1 MKKTFIYTAAIAS
14 MVLALASCEKEPS
27 NINEPK
33 DGMRLHVV
41 SNDIQTK
48 AQQTS
53 TNRIVSETIDLS
65 EGDVNLFFTAVEE
78 DNLGNEFL
86 MEPQTKGTIITT
98 ANFGT
103 ERATDFNLWLTQD
116 GLTYSETGAPK
127 TAEKIPAVLK
137 GDYWNAMYTK
147 GSEAYSNYAH
157 WTTGKALDFWC
168 WSGIDNNDVLN
179 PDYTAGQ
186 SPRMYFKYEAKATA
200 KDQSDV
206 LFAYAGN
213 QSEPSTKGDVDIHFF
228 HALAAVQ
235 FCVGGLDE
243 GVKITNIK
251 LSGVKDSGKGTFIPS
266 GSCINE
272 GTDISKDKTSG
283 DKDTFSGNVEDLFTW
298 EDLGTTTTKEYST
311 GSISANNTSTATQY
325 DPIGD
330 EATSTFFFVPQDIK
344 DIEIEISVT
353 SSNGKQTNTLKKKI
367 GLGSVNYDTMSAW
380 KAGKIYRY
388 TISGSGEVKVAVS
401 EKLDGVDVVGGS
413 TNEITKKENVS
424 GLNNGTIKSYIRAA
438 VVGNWYNEA
447 GQIVAPFNSS
457 SVLPASL
464 ANGWFSVK
472 EGNDANC
479 NVLFYYY
486 ENAVEPGAK
495 TSTNLIESYTKANAG
510 EAPIAGA
517 HLELNIIMQAVDARD
532 GKDAA
537 AAAWGNVAS
546 KLK

>member
-103 ERATDFNLWLTQD
+103 ERATDFNLWLTLA
-116 GLTYSETGAPK
+116 GGRMTYSGEGPEAK
-127 TAEKIPAVLK
+127 NIPAVLK
-137 GDYWNAMYTK
+137 GDYWNAMYSN
-147 GSEAYSNYAH
+147 GSEAYSNYVH
-157 WTTGKALDFWC
+157 WPANTALDFWC
-168 WSGIDNNDVLN
+168 WSGADNTSNLVITDDGKQITF
-179 PDYTAGQ
+179 DYADNSSTASAQ
-186 SPRMYFKYEAKATA
+186 
-200 KDQSDV
+200 KDL
-206 LFAYAGN
+206 LFAFAGN
-213 QSEPSTKGDVDIHFF
+213 QTEPSTKGDVDIHFF
-228 HALAAVQ
+228 HALSAVQ

-243 GVKITNIK
+243 GVKITDIK
-251 LSGVKDSGKGTFIPS
+251 LTGVKNSGRGAYVPSGKCTIP
-266 GSCINE
+266 
-272 GTDISKDKTSG
+272 GTDISKDMASG
-283 DKDTFSGNVEDLFTW
+283 EKDVLN
-298 EDLGTTTTKEYST
+298 GTTVENLFVWTEVAGSKTYST
-311 GSISANNTSTATQY
+311 GTIGSNNTSAATQY

-367 GLGSVNYDTMSAW
+367 GLGSVSYETMKTW

-413 TNEITKKENVS
+413 TTEITKKEAVS

-457 SVLPASL
+457 SVLPTTL
-464 ANGWFSVK
+464 NNGWFSA
-472 EGNDANC
+472 ESNG

-486 ENAVEPGAK
+486 DTAVEPGTK

-510 EAPIAGA
+510 AAPIAGA

-532 GKDAA
+532 GKAA
-537 AAAWGNVAS
+537 AAGAWGIDAN

>member
-14 MVLALASCEKEPS
+14 MVLALASCEKEPGT
-27 NINEPK
+27 INEPK

-98 ANFGT
+98 ANFAD
-103 ERATDFNLWLTQD
+103 ERSGDFHLWLTRGGNQTYFEAD
-116 GLTYSETGAPK
+116 GDKGAKDVPV
-127 TAEKIPAVLK
+127 ILK
-137 GDYWNAMYTK
+137 GDSWYAMYEAGNESYGNYIHWPSVAGTK
-147 GSEAYSNYAH
+147 
-157 WTTGKALDFWC
+157 LDFWC
-168 WSGIDNNDVLN
+168 WSGAENAKNIEITSDGKNMTFDYADNSS
-179 PDYTAGQ
+179 TASAQ
-186 SPRMYFKYEAKATA
+186 
-200 KDQSDV
+200 KDL
-206 LFAYAGN
+206 LFAFAGN
-213 QSEPSTKGDVDIHFF
+213 QTEPSTKGDVDIHFF
-228 HALAAVQ
+228 HALSAVQ
-235 FCVGGLDE
+235 FCVGGLDK
-243 GVKITNIK
+243 GVKITDIK
-251 LSGVKDSGKGTFIPS
+251 LTGVKNSGRGAYVPSGKCTIP
-266 GSCINE
+266 
-272 GTDISKDKTSG
+272 GTDISKDMTSG
-283 DKDTFSGNVEDLFTW
+283 EKDVLNGNTVENLFVWT
-298 EDLGTTTTKEYST
+298 EVAGSKTYST
-311 GSISANNTSTATQY
+311 GTIGRNNTSTATQY

-353 SSNGKQTNTLKKKI
+353 SSNGSQTNTLKKKI
-367 GLGSVNYDTMSAW
+367 GLGSVSYETMKAW

-388 TISGSGEVKVAVS
+388 TISGSGEVKVAVA

-413 TNEITKKENVS
+413 TSEITTTKAAVS
-424 GLNNGTIKSYIRAA
+424 GLNNGTLKSYIRAA

-457 SVLPASL
+457 SVLPTTL
-464 ANGWFSVK
+464 ADGWFSVA
-472 EGNDANC
+472 EGSDANC

-486 ENAVEPGAK
+486 KDAVEPGAQ
-495 TSTNLIESYTKANAG
+495 TATNLIESYTKANA
-510 EAPIAGA
+510 APIAGA

-532 GKDAA
+532 GKAA
-537 AAAWGNVAS
+537 AAEAWKIDAS
-546 KLK
+546 KLN

>member
-48 AQQTS
+48 AQQTA

-103 ERATDFNLWLTQD
+103 ERDKDFNLWLTLAGGRQ
-116 GLTYSETGAPK
+116 TYTGEGPEAK
-127 TAEKIPAVLK
+127 NIPAVLK
-137 GDYWNAMYTK
+137 GDYWNAMYSAT
-147 GSEAYSNYAH
+147 GEAYSDYVH
-157 WTTGKALDFWC
+157 WPAGQALDFWC
-168 WSGIDNNDVLN
+168 WSG
-179 PDYTAGQ
+179 A
-186 SPRMYFKYEAKATA
+186 AKATSIDITSDGKNMTFDYA
-200 KDQSDV
+200 DNSSTASEQSDL

-213 QSEPSTKGDVDIHFF
+213 QTEPNTKGDVEIHFF

-243 GVKITNIK
+243 GVKITDIK
-251 LSGVKDSGKGTFIPS
+251 LTGVKNSGRGAYVPGGKCTIP
-266 GSCINE
+266 
-272 GTDISKDKTSG
+272 GTDISKDMTSG
-283 DKDTFSGNVEDLFTW
+283 NKDILEGNTVENLFVWTNVT
-298 EDLGTTTTKEYST
+298 GNKEFST
-311 GSISANNTSTATQY
+311 GAISANNTSTATQY
-325 DPIGD
+325 APIGD

-344 DIEIEISVT
+344 DIEIEIEVT

-367 GLGSVNYDTMSAW
+367 GLGSVSYDTMSAW

-401 EKLDGVDVVGGS
+401 EKLDDVDVVGGS
-413 TNEITKKENVS
+413 TNEITKKEKVS

-472 EGNDANC
+472 EGSDANC

-486 ENAVEPGAK
+486 ENAVEPGTK
-495 TSTNLIESYTKANAG
+495 TSTNLIESYTKENAG

-517 HLELNIIMQAVDARD
+517 HLELNIIMQAVDARK
-532 GKDAA
+532 GSAA
-537 AAAWGNVAS
+537 AEKAWGIDAS

>member
-48 AQQTS
+48 AQQKS

-86 MEPQTKGTIITT
+86 MGPQTKGTIITT

-103 ERATDFNLWLTQD
+103 ERAKDFNLWLTMGGNQ
-116 GLTYSETGAPK
+116 TYTGEGKEAK
-127 TAEKIPAVLK
+127 NIPAVLK
-137 GDYWNAMYTK
+137 GDYWNAMYSDT
-147 GSEAYSNYAH
+147 GEAYSDYVH
-157 WTTGKALDFWC
+157 WPANKALDFWC
-168 WSGIDNNDVLN
+168 WSG
-179 PDYTAGQ
+179 A
-186 SPRMYFKYEAKATA
+186 AKASNIDITSDGKQMTFDYA
-200 KDQSDV
+200 DDSSKASEQSDL
-206 LFAYAGN
+206 LFAYAGDK
-213 QSEPSTKGDVDIHFF
+213 SEPSTKGDVDIHFF
-228 HALAAVQ
+228 HALSAVQ
-235 FCVGGLDE
+235 FCVGGLDK
-243 GVKITNIK
+243 GVSITNIK
-251 LSGVKDSGKGTFIPS
+251 LTGVKNSGRGAYVPGGKCTIP
-266 GSCINE
+266 
-272 GTDISKDKTSG
+272 GTDISKDMTSG
-283 DKDTFSGNVEDLFTW
+283 DKDVLEGNTVENLFVWTNVT
-298 EDLGTTTTKEYST
+298 GNKEFST
-311 GSISANNTSTATQY
+311 GAINSNNTSTATQY

-353 SSNGKQTNTLKKKI
+353 SSNGNQTNTLKKKI
-367 GLGSVNYDTMSAW
+367 GLGSVNYETMSAW

-388 TISGSGEVKVAVS
+388 TISGSGEVNVAVS
-401 EKLDGVDVVGGS
+401 EKLDDVDVVGGS
-413 TNEITKKENVS
+413 TNEITKKEKVS

-457 SVLPASL
+457 SVLPTTL
-464 ANGWFSVK
+464 ADGWFSVA
-472 EGNDANC
+472 EDSDANC

-486 ENAVEPGAK
+486 KDAVEPGAQ
-495 TSTNLIESYTKANAG
+495 TATNLIESYTKDNAG
-510 EAPIAGA
+510 AAPIAGA

-532 GKDAA
+532 GKAA
-537 AAAWGNVAS
+537 AAEAWKIGAS
-546 KLK
+546 KLN